1 MALNANKLPST
12 NNTYV
17 PVDPG
22 TYPARLVSLV
32 DLGLQAQ
39 REFKGEAKPP
49 AREIALTYELVD
61 EFMKDEDGAAD
72 PTKPRWITEIHPFH
86 PLSSEKATSTK
97 RYLVF
102 DPNKDADG
110 DWVQQ
115 LGKPVN
121 VTIVLNPGK
130 NGRIYENVS
139 AISAMRPKDAEKC
152 EPLVNAIVTF
162 DFDAPNKEV
171 FDKLPKFLKDKLQGS
186 LEYAGSALEKLVGKA
201 SAPAKQEAA
210 KAPAKAA
217 GKKAPV
223 ADEEADD
230 VPY

>member
-12 NNTYV
+12 ATNYT

-39 REFKGEAKPP
+39 REFQGEPKAP

-61 EFMKDEDGAAD
+61 EFMKDEDDKPD
-72 PTKPRWITEIHPFH
+72 PKKPRWITEILPFH
-86 PLSSEKATSTK
+86 PLNSEKAKSTK

-102 DPNKDADG
+102 DPNKEADG
-110 DWVQQ
+110 DWVQH

-121 VTIVLNPGK
+121 VTIIHNPGK

-152 EPLVNAIVTF
+152 EPLVNDIVTF
-162 DFDAPNKEV
+162 DFDAPDKQV

-201 SAPAKQEAA
+201 STPAKQEPA
-210 KAPAKAA
+210 KAPGKASKAKPA
-217 GKKAPV
+217 
-223 ADEEADD
+223 EADD
-230 VPY
+230 DIPY